1 MYPVNAGGVTDFN
14 AVACDCFAA
23 IEEWFAPFNHHECF
37 VKVLNSQRTCSEK
50 EKKLVPRGYNYV
62 MDWMGGGPWG
72 R

>member
-1 MYPVNAGGVTDFN
+1 MNAVYPVNAGGVTDFN

-50 EKKLVPRGYNYV
+50 EKKK
-62 MDWMGGGPWG
+62 
-72 R
+72 